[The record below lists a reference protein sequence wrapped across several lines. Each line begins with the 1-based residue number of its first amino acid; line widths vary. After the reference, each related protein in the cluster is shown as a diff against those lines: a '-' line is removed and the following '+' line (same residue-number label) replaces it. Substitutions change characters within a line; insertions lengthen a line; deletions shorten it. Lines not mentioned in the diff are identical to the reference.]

1 MCKAAPHT
9 EHRSKENVEKEVFF
23 RVWSEDPYV
32 WAQRVSLVFALAR
45 KENCSVPVRQLSAA
59 LPLGADEQ

>member
-1 MCKAAPHT
+1 MQSSTTHGAQVQGKCR
-9 EHRSKENVEKEVFF
+9 EGSFF

-32 WAQRVSLVFALAR
+32 RAQRVSLVFALAR
-45 KENCSVPVRQLSAA
+45 KEHCSVPVRQLSAA